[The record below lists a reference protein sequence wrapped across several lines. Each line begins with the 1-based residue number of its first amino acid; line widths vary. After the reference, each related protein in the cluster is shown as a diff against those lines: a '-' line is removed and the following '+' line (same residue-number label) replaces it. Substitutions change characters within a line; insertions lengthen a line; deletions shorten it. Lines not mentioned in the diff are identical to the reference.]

1 MGLVSWMLVGLS
13 LIGGIYCALST
24 IALVVLVR
32 RREPQRTATCPRVS
46 ILKPVCGMEARAT
59 DNFRS
64 YLHQDYPDY
73 EVLFGTLHGRDP
85 AVPMLAELVRR
96 EPNSMLLI
104 GCDIAG
110 SNDKVRI
117 LLNLA
122 DKATGEI
129 LVITDAD
136 TCVGPSFV
144 DKLVPEF
151 DDPQVGVVTCLYRG
165 IEPRSVADCLGAM
178 HMTCSFAPGVA
189 MANLLGGIDFGLG
202 AAVAL
207 RREVLE
213 QIGGFTALC
222 NHIADDYQLGHRAA
236 RAGWKVR
243 LSSYVVDIRLSGESL
258 ADVATREM
266 RWSRTIR
273 ANKAWGHAGLALTFG
288 WIYTFAALPTSGFSS
303 TVTACLASLSGLR
316 ILTASLGAR
325 LMGDTLMPGLM
336 WLVPIRDLMSF
347 GVWISSFFSR
357 TVMWRGR
364 RLEVTS
370 DGKAVVTG

>member
-1 MGLVSWMLVGLS
+1 VGPVSWTLLGLAVF
-13 LIGGIYCALST
+13 GGIYYVLST
-24 IALVVLVR
+24 VALAARVR
-32 RREPQRTATCPRVS
+32 RAEADRTSACPRVS
-46 ILKPVCGMEARAT
+46 ILKPVCGLDARAM

-85 AVPMLAELVRR
+85 AVPLLADAVRR
-96 EPNSMLLI
+96 EPHSMLLI
-104 GCDIAG
+104 GCNIPG

-117 LLNLA
+117 LHNLA
-122 DKATGEI
+122 ENATGEI
-129 LVITDAD
+129 VVITDAD
-136 TCVGPSFV
+136 TCVGPGFV
-144 DKLVPEF
+144 ERLVAPF
-151 DDPQVGVVTCLYRG
+151 DDPKVGVVTCLYRG
-165 IEPRSVADCLGAM
+165 MEPRSVADCLGAM

-303 TVTACLASLSGLR
+303 TVTACLASLLGLR